1 MTKTRIETPFR
12 PVYPSPAALIVS
24 ADENKKSNIM
34 TAGEVFNV
42 ALKSPTIIGIAIR
55 KATYTHSLISK
66 SMEFTVNFPTV
77 DILEKVDLVGT
88 ISGRDG
94 FDKFAEYKLTA
105 LKSDEVIPPIID
117 ECPVNLECKA
127 LSITEVGDHDLIL
140 GTVAAMHVDS
150 DKLDKN
156 QKILIDKVNGFLF
169 AESEY
174 YKFGEKI
181 GEFGY
186 MRKKKPC

>member
-1 MTKTRIETPFR
+1 MTKTKIDVPFR

-34 TAGEVFNV
+34 TAGEVFNIG
-42 ALKSPTIIGIAIR
+42 LKSPCIIGIAIR

-77 DILEKVDLVGT
+77 AIMEEVDLIGT
-88 ISGRDG
+88 ISGRNG
-94 FDKFAEYKLTA
+94 LDKFAEYGLTA
-105 LKSDEVIPPIID
+105 LPSEKVVPPIVD

-127 LSITEVGDHDLIL
+127 ISITEVGDHDLIL
-140 GTVAAMHVDS
+140 GTVVAMYVDS
-150 DKLDKN
+150 DKLGEN
-156 QKILIDKVNGFLF
+156 QKVLIDKVDGFLY
-169 AESEY
+169 AEWEY

-181 GEFGY
+181 GNFGY
-186 MRKKKPC
+186 TRKNKE

>member
-186 MRKKKPC
+186 TRKKKPC

>member
-1 MTKTRIETPFR
+1 MTKTKIDVPFR

-34 TAGEVFNV
+34 TAGEVFNIG
-42 ALKSPTIIGIAIR
+42 LKSPCIIGIAIR

-77 DILEKVDLVGT
+77 AIMEEVDLIGT
-88 ISGRDG
+88 ISGRNG
-94 FDKFAEYKLTA
+94 LDKFAEYGLTA
-105 LKSDEVIPPIID
+105 LPSEKVAPPIVD

-127 LSITEVGDHDLIL
+127 ISITEVGDHDLIL
-140 GTVAAMHVDS
+140 GTVVAMYVDS
-150 DKLDKN
+150 DKLGEN
-156 QKILIDKVNGFLF
+156 QKVLIDKVDGFLY
-169 AESEY
+169 AEWEY

-181 GEFGY
+181 GNFGY
-186 MRKKKPC
+186 TRKNKE

>member
-1 MTKTRIETPFR
+1 MTKIRIETPFR

-77 DILEKVDLVGT
+77 DILKQVDLVGT

-94 FDKFAEYKLTA
+94 FDKFAEYELTA

-140 GTVAAMHVDS
+140 GTVVAMHVDS

-186 MRKKKPC
+186 TRKKKPC